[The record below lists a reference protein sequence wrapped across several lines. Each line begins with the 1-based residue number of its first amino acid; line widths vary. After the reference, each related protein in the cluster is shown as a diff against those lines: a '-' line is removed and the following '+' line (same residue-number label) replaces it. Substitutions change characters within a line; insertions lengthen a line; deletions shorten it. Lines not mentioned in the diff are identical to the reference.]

1 MRNSV
6 FSFTSATFFSTKKF
20 IQTGHLTMSLGDY
33 GMESYLKYYVV
44 LFIVFVNCA
53 ICYTEMPY
61 PAEAPLM
68 GINYGT
74 QGDDLPTP
82 ELALH
87 AIESMKLGRV
97 KIFSPDPEILS
108 KLTNSGMEVV
118 VTIPTNDIPGI
129 AASQDTADAWVK
141 QNILNYWPTTNFVTI
156 LVGNEIFSYPDLQST
171 WTQLVPAM
179 QNLNT
184 SLHNNDV
191 FNSKSIKISTAAAV
205 DILATSYPPSSGAFR
220 DDIADSVMIPLLKFL
235 SATNSYLYM
244 NVYPF
249 LAYASSGGNIT
260 LDYAL
265 FGNVTVV
272 EDSGLKYTNL
282 FDAQLDAV
290 NAAMARVGYGDVRIA
305 VGETGWPTQGDANQI
320 GASIENAATYN
331 SRLVAKILDTK
342 NFGTPLRPSVFIPTF
357 IFALFN
363 ENQKPG
369 ALSERNWG
377 LLYPNLTSVYP
388 IDFTP
393 KPQGNQSLPPTPP
406 PSNPNYPIPPVAAPS
421 SQIYATS
428 RRAAPSSDN
437 YAMSPTTSSYDISP
451 SGAPAMRLAPPGP
464 VPSTS
469 PAYGI
474 WCVSNTA
481 ADPTS
486 LEAALNYACAAID
499 CSAIE
504 LSQRCY
510 APNTMASHAS
520 WAFNSYWQEYK
531 SVGGTCDFGGAAVLT
546 NIDPSETH
554 SPPIYSLL
562 CFTFV

>member
-1 MRNSV
+1 MSV
-6 FSFTSATFFSTKKF
+6 GFC
-20 IQTGHLTMSLGDY
+20 
-33 GMESYLKYYVV
+33 GMESYLKCSVV
-44 LFIVFVNCA
+44 LFMVFINCA
-53 ICYTEMPY
+53 LCYTEMPY
-61 PAEAPLM
+61 PAEVPLM
-68 GINYGT
+68 GVNYGT

-97 KIFSPDPEILS
+97 KIFNPDPAILS

-179 QNLNT
+179 QKLNT

-220 DDIADSVMIPLLKFL
+220 DDIADSVMTPLLEFL

-265 FGNVTVV
+265 FGNVTIV
-272 EDSGLKYTNL
+272 EDSDLKYTNL

-331 SRLVAKILDTK
+331 TRLVAKILDTK
-342 NFGTPLRPSVFIPTF
+342 NFGTPRRPGVFIPTF

-388 IDFTP
+388 IDFTA
-393 KPQGNQSLPPTPP
+393 KGQGNQYLPPSSSPSSPNHPISPIAALSIQNYATPP
-406 PSNPNYPIPPVAAPS
+406 SAAPS
-421 SQIYATS
+421 SE
-428 RRAAPSSDN
+428 N
-437 YAMSPTTSSYDISP
+437 NAMSPTRSSYDISP
-451 SGAPAMRLAPPGP
+451 SVAPAMRLAAPGP
-464 VPSTS
+464 VSTS
-469 PAYGI
+469 SPGDGI

-486 LEAALNYACAAID
+486 LEAALNYAC
-499 CSAIE
+499 SAIE
-504 LSQRCY
+504 CWAIEVNQRCY
-510 APNTMASHAS
+510 APNTMESHAS
-520 WAFNSYWQEYK
+520 WAFNSCWQEYK
-531 SVGGTCDFGGAAVLT
+531 NVGGTCDFGGAAVLT
-546 NIDPSETH
+546 NIDPSKTH
-554 SPPIYSLL
+554 SPPMY
-562 CFTFV
+562 CFTI

>member
-1 MRNSV
+1 
-6 FSFTSATFFSTKKF
+6 
-20 IQTGHLTMSLGDY
+20 
-33 GMESYLKYYVV
+33 MEFYLKCYVV
-44 LFIVFVNCA
+44 LFIVFINYA

-61 PAEAPLM
+61 PAEVPTM

-74 QGDDLPTP
+74 LGDDLPTP

-97 KIFSPDPEILS
+97 KIFNPDPAILS
-108 KLTNSGMEVV
+108 KLSNSGMEVV

-129 AASQDTADAWVK
+129 AGSQDTADTWVK

-156 LVGNEIFSYPDLQST
+156 LVGNEIFSYPDLQPT

-191 FNSKSIKISTAAAV
+191 FNSKSIKISTAAAM
-205 DILATSYPPSSGAFR
+205 DILSTSYPPSSGAFR
-220 DDIADSVMIPLLKFL
+220 ADIADSVMIPLLEFL

-249 LAYASSGGNIT
+249 LAYANSGGNIT

-265 FGNVTVV
+265 FGNATTV
-272 EDSGLKYTNL
+272 EDSDMKYTNL

-290 NAAMARVGYGDVRIA
+290 NAAMARVGYGDVHIA

-331 SRLVAKILDTK
+331 TRLVAKILDTK
-342 NFGTPLRPSVFIPTF
+342 NFGTPLRPRVFIPTF

-388 IDFTP
+388 IDFTATG
-393 KPQGNQSLPPTPP
+393 QGHQYLPPSPAP
-406 PSNPNYPIPPVAAPS
+406 RSPNYPISPTTAPS
-421 SQIYATS
+421 SETNAISPST
-428 RRAAPSSDN
+428 APSSEN
-437 YAMSPTTSSYDISP
+437 YAMSPIHSSYDVSP
-451 SGAPAMRLAPPGP
+451 TAALALRLAAPGP
-464 VPSTS
+464 VSSSS
-469 PAYGI
+469 PGHGI

-481 ADPTS
+481 ADPTA
-486 LEAALNYACAAID
+486 LEAALNYACGVIE

-504 LSQRCY
+504 KNQRCY

-520 WAFNSYWQEYK
+520 WAFNRYWQEYK
-531 SVGGTCDFGGAAVLT
+531 SVGGTCDFGGAALLT
-546 NIDPSETH
+546 NIDPST
-554 SPPIYSLL
+554 SLPPIQY
-562 CFTFV
+562 CFTLVGPLPSPV